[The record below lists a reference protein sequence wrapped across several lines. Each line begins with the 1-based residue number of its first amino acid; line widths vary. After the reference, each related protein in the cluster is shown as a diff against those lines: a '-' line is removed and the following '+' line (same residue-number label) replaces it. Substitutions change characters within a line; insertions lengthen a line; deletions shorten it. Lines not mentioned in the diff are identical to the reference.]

1 MQTKI
6 FILKKLKECYFF
18 LIYNDNTIQ
27 KQQHK
32 TKQINKKIREI
43 QNHTCKGNFLP
54 RMAAV

>member
-1 MQTKI
+1 ML
-6 FILKKLKECYFF
+6 FFF

-43 QNHTCKGNFLP
+43 QNHTCTRKNLP

>member
-27 KQQHK
+27 KQHK

-43 QNHTCKGNFLP
+43 QNHTCKRKNLP